1 MKDNRF
7 IDLLNLYIDRQITA
21 EETAELEAE
30 IQQSPQRQAVYRQYC
45 QIHAASKLVYES
57 FRAGAAEQPAV
68 PSGRPA
74 TIELFENRRRRVA
87 GWTYAVSGLAA
98 AACVA
103 FAFVRYQHANI
114 TDTQALLAKPQPV
127 AVAAVPARAV
137 EAPAKPAVAVAQATP
152 SPVSLRSAETPA
164 NYSAMLA
171 ALREQDAERT
181 LASERWQSAR
191 AQSLFDDHLFDAKAP
206 AVAEPDQR
214 TLRRQT
220 AQQVEMTVFQFQR

>member
-30 IQQSPQRQAVYRQYC
+30 IQRSPQRQAVYRQYC
-45 QIHAASKLVYES
+45 QIHSATKLVYDS
-57 FRAGAAEQPAV
+57 FRAGAADQPAI
-68 PSGRPA
+68 PSGRSA
-74 TIELFENRRRRVA
+74 SIELFENRRRRVA
-87 GWTYAVSGLAA
+87 GWTYTLGGLA

-103 FAFVRYQHANI
+103 FAFVRYQHAAI
-114 TDTQALLAKPQPV
+114 TADTPALLAQTPV
-127 AVAAVPARAV
+127 VAAVPVAPTKPV
-137 EAPAKPAVAVAQATP
+137 EVSAKGAAVAQTP
-152 SPVSLRSAETPA
+152 PNLISLRNADTPA

-171 ALREQDAERT
+171 ALREQDAERAV
-181 LASERWQSAR
+181 ASERWQAAR
-191 AQSLFDDHLFDAKAP
+191 AQSLFDDHLFDAKAS
-206 AVAEPDQR
+206 AAAEPEQR